1 MKPLGQLLHF
11 VDPEVTVPGILT
23 ARIYTQKNQ
32 GEQNMKKLS
41 IALLSLT
48 LLYLQGRLW
57 IGSGSV
63 AELLTY
69 QRQLESLQSE
79 NERLYQR
86 NQVLAQE
93 VIELQQGMETV
104 EERARQELGMI
115 RKGETFFLIYD

>member
-1 MKPLGQLLHF
+1 
-11 VDPEVTVPGILT
+11 
-23 ARIYTQKNQ
+23 
-32 GEQNMKKLS
+32 MKKLS

-69 QRQLESLQSE
+69 QRQLENLQSE